1 MKKAT
6 LFILL
11 TSSLQLTAITSN
23 MTHRVMSSSPLLY
36 KMIDYSKQQASYEGE
51 PIFSSMY
58 DAQHTIANLTPGSKQ
73 TLTLDQQGTGDLN
86 PFWINLISNNSL
98 ANYNSQVTFTP
109 KLQEFGVLLHWYNQ
123 FEKAFID
130 VKTALIQCKSE
141 IKIDEVGGG
150 NGLNTG
156 ILNAQQAFTQDS
168 WNYGKIGESNQVTGL
183 DNIELRV
190 GGYTEISNESAYDIF
205 FSGFGI
211 VEAPTGSGTK
221 AEWLFEP
228 QIGTNHWGIG
238 LGAETLFTNDNGL
251 KVMVAGNYRYLA
263 PAFETRSFDL
273 TDNGAWSR
281 YLLLQY
287 NYDLPNSPVAG
298 VSGINYLTRSAYIKG
313 RNEVNAYARL
323 QKECSCCS
331 FELSYN
337 YLYVQQETVGSIAN
351 LATDYGIYT
360 LTGSSGGGGGATTS
374 STATINQSTTASDE
388 LFTTPVLLTTSMLD
402 KASAQ
407 AGSYSTSSITARIEK
422 THEDFVYGLG
432 ANIEIAQSASALST
446 WAVWAKFELLFDN

>member
-1 MKKAT
+1 M
-6 LFILL
+6 
-11 TSSLQLTAITSN
+11 
-23 MTHRVMSSSPLLY
+23 
-36 KMIDYSKQQASYEGE
+36 
-51 PIFSSMY
+51 
-58 DAQHTIANLTPGSKQ
+58 
-73 TLTLDQQGTGDLN
+73 
-86 PFWINLISNNSL
+86 
-98 ANYNSQVTFTP
+98 
-109 KLQEFGVLLHWYNQ
+109 
-123 FEKAFID
+123 
-130 VKTALIQCKSE
+130 QCKSE
-141 IKIDEVGGG
+141 VNINEVGGG

-190 GGYTEISNESAYDIF
+190 GGYTEISNESPYDIF

-228 QIGTNHWGIG
+228 QVGSNHWGIG

-337 YLYVQQETVGSIAN
+337 YLYVQQETIGSIAN

-360 LTGSSGGGGGATTS
+360 LTGPSGGGGGATTS
-374 STATINQSTTASDE
+374 STATINQSTTVSDA
-388 LFTTPVLLTTSMLD
+388 TPVLLTTSMLD
-402 KASAQ
+402 KTSAQ

-422 THEDFVYGLG
+422 SHENCVYGLG
-432 ANIEIAQSASALST
+432 ANVDIAQSASALST
-446 WAVWAKFELLFDN
+446 WSVWAKFELLFDN

>member
-1 MKKAT
+1 M
-6 LFILL
+6 
-11 TSSLQLTAITSN
+11 S
-23 MTHRVMSSSPLLY
+23 HRVMSTSPLLY
-36 KMIDYSKQQASYEGE
+36 KMINYSNRQISYSAEG
-51 PIFSSMY
+51 IFSSMY
-58 DAQHTIANLTPGSKQ
+58 DNQHTIANLTPEGKQ
-73 TLTLDQQGTGDLN
+73 TLTLDQQGTGDIN
-86 PFWINLISNNSL
+86 PFWINLISNNS
-98 ANYNSQVTFTP
+98 AADYNSDVTFTP
-109 KLQEFGVLLHWYNQ
+109 KLTEAGALFHYYSQ
-123 FEKAFID
+123 FEKTFID
-130 VKTALIQCKSE
+130 VKTALVQCKSE
-141 IKIDEVGGG
+141 VTIDEVGGG
-150 NGLNTG
+150 NGLNSG

-190 GGYTEISNESAYDIF
+190 GGYTEISNQSAYDIF

-228 QIGTNHWGIG
+228 QVGTNHWGIG

-298 VSGINYLTRSAYIKG
+298 VSGINYLTQSAYIKG
-313 RNEVNAYARL
+313 RNELNLYARL
-323 QKECSCCS
+323 QKECNSCS

-337 YLYVQQETVGSIAN
+337 YLYAQQETIGSTAA
-351 LATDYGIYT
+351 LSVDYGIYT
-360 LTGSSGGGGGATTS
+360 LAGPSGGGGGATTS
-374 STATINQSTTASDE
+374 STATINQSTTASDA
-388 LFTTPVLLTTSMLD
+388 TPIQLTSSMLD

-422 THEDFVYGLG
+422 SNENFVYGLG
-432 ANIEIAQSASALST
+432 ANVNIAQSASALST